1 MGWNGGDGLG
11 RGQWLVTVP
20 TWGRL
25 TTMTM
30 TCGRSVVLGGA
41 NAQIED
47 TDAVVVRSSRYVNGA
62 EEVRVPFLQRGGGGV
77 VASLLSAAE
86 AHAAKGNVG
95 DKESEEDNDWSS
107 SSGGG
112 KR

>member
-62 EEVRVPFLQRGGGGV
+62 EEVCVPFLQCGGGV
-77 VASLLSAAE
+77 VASLLLAAE

-95 DKESEEDNDWSS
+95 DEESEEDNDGSS